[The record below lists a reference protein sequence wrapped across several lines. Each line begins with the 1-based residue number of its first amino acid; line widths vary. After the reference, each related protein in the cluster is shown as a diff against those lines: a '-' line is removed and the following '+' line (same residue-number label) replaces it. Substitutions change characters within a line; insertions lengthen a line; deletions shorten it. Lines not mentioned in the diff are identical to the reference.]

1 MKHTALVIGLSIL
14 SVFALSACDAI
25 DNSPHAKTIKGAGV
39 GAATGAVAGAVL
51 GDTKNDIILGTLAG
65 AAIGGVIGNSTE

>member
-1 MKHTALVIGLSIL
+1 MKHTTLAIGLSITTALLL
-14 SVFALSACDAI
+14 SGCDAV

-39 GAATGAVAGAVL
+39 GAATGAVAGAIL

>member
-1 MKHTALVIGLSIL
+1 MRHTILATGLSITTA
-14 SVFALSACDAI
+14 FFLSACDTI

-39 GAATGAVAGAVL
+39 GAATGAIAGAVL